1 MSHAHIHTLR
11 HAPPF
16 SQSAYTN
23 SKPKVTWH
31 NAFSVSN
38 QNVKKKQKKKQQKK
52 ASHPKDVC
60 KLCTVCLL
68 RNLGESGQ

>member
-1 MSHAHIHTLR
+1 MNHTHIHTLR

-38 QNVKKKQKKKQQKK
+38 QNVKKKKKKKRLIRKTFVNYVQFV
-52 ASHPKDVC
+52 S
-60 KLCTVCLL
+60 
-68 RNLGESGQ
+68 